1 MKLDIQK
8 WNPWNWFKHE
18 EKDEASNIPVQ
29 RQVQDTG
36 NNNFQLKLASDPIW
50 NIHREIDRI
59 FEDVFSNFGVSRLP
73 RLLEQKASSGGIS
86 NILLKPNVDIKETK
100 KDYQIT
106 IEIPGVEENDIKLEL
121 ADNILTISG
130 EKKYEKEEKDEHYH
144 SVERSYGSFRRVL
157 SLPED
162 VNTDNIEAKFKN
174 GVLTISVPRKEIAK
188 SEGENIKQI
197 EIKKVA

>member
-18 EKDEASNIPVQ
+18 EKEEASNISVQ
-29 RQVQDTG
+29 NRAQDRE
-36 NNNFQLKLASDPIW
+36 NNNFQLKLANNPIW

-59 FEDVFSNFGVSRLP
+59 FEDVFSGSGIGRLP
-73 RLLEQKASSGGIS
+73 SLLGQKADIGDIS

-106 IEIPGVEENDIKLEL
+106 VEVPGVEENDIKLEL

-144 SVERSYGSFRRVL
+144 SVERSYGSFRRIL

-162 VNTDNIEAKFKN
+162 VNTDNIDAKFKN
-174 GVLTISVPRKEIAK
+174 GVLTISVPRKEITK
-188 SEGENIKQI
+188 SEGENVRQI
-197 EIKKVA
+197 EIKKAA